1 MKEDFLK
8 NEKRKILSQNL
19 WLIQNDLIFTECQ
32 DKKYRN
38 DKKSFLFKIKL
49 IIMQRFFLENYNL
62 WQKEIILCDS
72 EIIFQIKKV
81 LRAKIWDEFIFFD
94 WKKFLDYKYKI
105 NSIDK
110 KNIIFSFVEKL
121 QKNKE
126 NKNLVLFQALP
137 NNLGKIEEIINY
149 WTQVWFSEFHFFRSQ
164 RSQDLK
170 LSQNKI
176 ERFKK
181 IIIESSELSNRNI
194 IPKIK
199 FLEKLE
205 IKNISWEKL
214 FFHTES
220 ENAIK
225 LKDLSCDFMKNIN
238 IFIWPEGGFSQN
250 ENDKFIK
257 NWFKKINLWDN
268 ILRTQVAWVV
278 VGFFIWQND

>member
-1 MKEDFLK
+1 
-8 NEKRKILSQNL
+8 
-19 WLIQNDLIFTECQ
+19 
-32 DKKYRN
+32 
-38 DKKSFLFKIKL
+38 
-49 IIMQRFFLENYNL
+49 MQRFFLENYNL

-72 EIIFQIKKV
+72 EIIFQLKKV
-81 LRAKIWDEFIFFD
+81 LRAKIWDEVIFFD
-94 WKKFLDYKYKI
+94 WKNFIDYKYKI

-149 WTQVWFSEFHFFRSQ
+149 WTQVWFSEFYFFRSQ

-225 LKDLSCDFMKNIN
+225 LKDLSCDFTKNIN

-268 ILRTQVAWVV
+268 ILRTQIAWVV